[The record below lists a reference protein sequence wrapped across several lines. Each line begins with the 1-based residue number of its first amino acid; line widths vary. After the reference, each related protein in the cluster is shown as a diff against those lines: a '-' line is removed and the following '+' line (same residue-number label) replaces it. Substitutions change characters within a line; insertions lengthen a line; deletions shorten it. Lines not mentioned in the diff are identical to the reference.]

1 MKNVFWIFTVCM
13 SIGIY
18 SCSSNSAEK
27 VVNEE
32 EVTVIEN
39 ENDNI
44 VIETM
49 DNLSEDLLA
58 DNNTDETPASE
69 EEKETPEAK
78 QAKVAKTDAKKKP
91 KSSVKSELPTVS
103 TPKAEAKPVKIA
115 TTPIKATPKPQK
127 PVAKPVKTSPEKVVE
142 ATKTAPKSQLDHSA
156 WDKML
161 RKNVS
166 STGVVNYAGFKAQKS
181 DLEAYLKHLKEFSPQ
196 SGWSKDKKLAYW
208 INIYNAW
215 TVKTIVDNHPIA
227 SITKIDGGKPWKTKK
242 VKSGSNTYSLD
253 EVENTIIRPRF
264 KDGRIHFAVNCAAKS
279 CPPLMNKAWT
289 ASNVNS
295 NMEKMTKTFVNNTAF
310 NTISA
315 KKIKIS
321 KIFEWY
327 AADFGDLITFLN
339 KYSNTKI
346 DADAKVEYIEYDW
359 DLNGK

>member
-1 MKNVFWIFTVCM
+1 MKNVFWIFTVCL

-18 SCSSNSAEK
+18 SCSSNSTEK

-49 DNLSEDLLA
+49 DSLSEKILA
-58 DNNTDETPASE
+58 DNSTDETPVTEKE
-69 EEKETPEAK
+69 EE
-78 QAKVAKTDAKKKP
+78 
-91 KSSVKSELPTVS
+91 
-103 TPKAEAKPVKIA
+103 TPKEKQDTDSKTNDNSKPQTPSKNVSLPASPPK
-115 TTPIKATPKPQK
+115 TETKPIKITPKPPTSPK
-127 PVAKPVKTSPEKVVE
+127 PVVKPVKTSTDKIVE
-142 ATKTAPKSQLDHSA
+142 VPKPAPKPELDHSP

-166 STGVVNYAGFKAQKS
+166 STGVVNYAAFKAKKS
-181 DLEAYLKHLKEFSPQ
+181 DLETYLKHLEEFSPQ
-196 SGWSKDKKLAYW
+196 SDWSKNKKLAYW
-208 INIYNAW
+208 INLYNAW
-215 TVKTIVDNHPIA
+215 TVKTIVDNHPIS
-227 SITKIDGGKPWKTKK
+227 SITKIDDGKPWKTKK

-327 AADFGDLITFLN
+327 AVDFGELITFLN
-339 KYSNTKI
+339 KYSDTKI
-346 DADAKVEYIEYDW
+346 DASAKIEYIEYDW
-359 DLNGK
+359 NLNGK